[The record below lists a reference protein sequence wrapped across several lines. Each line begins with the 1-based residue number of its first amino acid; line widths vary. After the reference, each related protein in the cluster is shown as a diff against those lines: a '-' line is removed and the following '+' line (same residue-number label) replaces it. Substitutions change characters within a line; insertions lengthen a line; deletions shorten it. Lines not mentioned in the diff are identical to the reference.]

1 MAELFEKK
9 DRTAT
14 WKDQYSV
21 VDKDSYVSAN
31 EVFRE
36 YLANHLLPV
45 VFKKPAGWMSKKE
58 EEEEVG
64 IGDCIDQESVCVIFS
79 SNH

>member
-1 MAELFEKK
+1 MNGGTWKRKQSPALKIPMAELFEEK

-21 VDKDSYVSAN
+21 VDKDSYVSTN

-36 YLANHLLPV
+36 YL
-45 VFKKPAGWMSKKE
+45 G
-58 EEEEVG
+58 
-64 IGDCIDQESVCVIFS
+64 
-79 SNH
+79 